1 MMVGVPVAIL
11 AAMLVMGATVVA
23 IITGRPV
30 IASRIGQLS
39 SEFVA
44 AEFTPEE
51 SFDAH
56 AEAKKVQ
63 NTSTKVAKR

>member
-1 MMVGVPVAIL
+1 
-11 AAMLVMGATVVA
+11 
-23 IITGRPV
+23 V

-44 AEFTPEE
+44 AEFSPEE
-51 SFDAH
+51 SFDEH
-56 AEAKKVQ
+56 AEAKRVQ